1 MPPTKRRPPKKGKKG
16 KNSDNKQEE
25 KVEEA
30 PRNTIETPADRLTAN
45 GIIATYAQN
54 SKSLHRNTKDI
65 NVSNLSVSFHG
76 AVLVDDAELVLN
88 YGNRY
93 ALIGRNG
100 CGKSTLMR
108 VIASRAVPLPEGIDL
123 YYLSE
128 EIEASE
134 ISALEA
140 VMAVDEERE
149 QLEKEQDMLHE
160 LMAEDDSDELIERL
174 EQILERL
181 DELDAATAEA
191 RASAILRGL
200 GFSKKMQAM
209 KTREFSG
216 GWRMRIALARALF
229 IQPVLLLL
237 DEPTNHLDLE
247 AVVWL
252 EEYLSNWK
260 KILFMVSHSQDFMNT
275 VCSHVV
281 HFHSKGL
288 DYYTGNYD
296 MYVQTRAEVEE
307 NQMKRYNW
315 EQDQIKQ
322 MKEYIARFGHGTAK
336 LARQAQ
342 SKEKTLAK
350 MVRGGLTEKVQ
361 VERVVN
367 FRFPDPGSLPTPVL
381 QFQSITFAYP
391 ECEPLYENVDFGV
404 DLDSRIALVGP
415 NGAGKSTLLKL
426 MTGALVPTIGNVR
439 PHSHLRLSM
448 FTQHFIDILD
458 LTMTPLD
465 YMLQEYP
472 NKTREDMRKFLGRF
486 GASGGIQTQIMGH
499 LSDGQKSRV
508 VFAKIAMET
517 PHLLLLDEPT
527 NHLDMESIDSLAE
540 AINHFEGGMMLVSH
554 DMRLISQVAK
564 EIWICDNKTITRYN
578 GDIDDFKMHLRKE
591 MPKPS

>member
-1 MPPTKRRPPKKGKKG
+1 
-16 KNSDNKQEE
+16 
-25 KVEEA
+25 
-30 PRNTIETPADRLTAN
+30 
-45 GIIATYAQN
+45 
-54 SKSLHRNTKDI
+54 
-65 NVSNLSVSFHG
+65 
-76 AVLVDDAELVLN
+76 
-88 YGNRY
+88 
-93 ALIGRNG
+93 
-100 CGKSTLMR
+100 
-108 VIASRAVPLPEGIDL
+108 
-123 YYLSE
+123 
-128 EIEASE
+128 
-134 ISALEA
+134 
-140 VMAVDEERE
+140 
-149 QLEKEQDMLHE
+149 
-160 LMAEDDSDELIERL
+160 
-174 EQILERL
+174 
-181 DELDAATAEA
+181 
-191 RASAILRGL
+191 
-200 GFSKKMQAM
+200 
-209 KTREFSG
+209 
-216 GWRMRIALARALF
+216 
-229 IQPVLLLL
+229 
-237 DEPTNHLDLE
+237 
-247 AVVWL
+247 
-252 EEYLSNWK
+252 
-260 KILFMVSHSQDFMNT
+260 
-275 VCSHVV
+275 
-281 HFHSKGL
+281 
-288 DYYTGNYD
+288 
-296 MYVQTRAEVEE
+296 
-307 NQMKRYNW
+307 
-315 EQDQIKQ
+315 
-322 MKEYIARFGHGTAK
+322 
-336 LARQAQ
+336 
-342 SKEKTLAK
+342 
-350 MVRGGLTEKVQ
+350 
-361 VERVVN
+361 
-367 FRFPDPGSLPTPVL
+367 VL